1 MTIMRIVQLIVLIFV
16 TAIALVFEI
25 ALRTCLFPMAIVVL
39 IIMQLCGLKSTI
51 KSNAWISIWE
61 YSMPWVLDRYYI
73 ADAVIKHL
81 SPEGF

>member
-1 MTIMRIVQLIVLIFV
+1 MILMRIVQLIVLIFV

-25 ALRTCLFPMAIVVL
+25 ALRTCLFPMAIVALV
-39 IIMQLCGLKSTI
+39 IMQLCGLKSTI

-61 YSMPWVLDRYYI
+61 YSMPWVFDRYYI

-81 SPEGF
+81 APEGF